1 SASRAISRLRILSIA
16 IALIGIGFLAVGGFA
31 FLKTQEGYRS
41 LNAFSKAQ
49 NVTLTYNDAG
59 QLTDGGEV
67 AEAAGIMALLKND
80 WGFPVV
86 DSELNPNDPVV
97 NTATE
102 YMYQMA
108 TVTYHTLHATTTV
121 VLPEDV
127 DYNGQIFKAGEYEF
141 VNDGRYWVD
150 FDRLHP
156 IEGAARAQIWSP
168 TAHALIGELG
178 VGTATASA
186 LQLGLAL
193 AALFAGVGATIL
205 FSGAG
210 LFWATRRE
218 TQAVPVLRTATM
230 TA

>member
-1 SASRAISRLRILSIA
+1 MTRVAFEWRATFGSASRAISRLRILSIA

-41 LNAFSKAQ
+41 LNAFS
-49 NVTLTYNDAG
+49 
-59 QLTDGGEV
+59 
-67 AEAAGIMALLKND
+67 
-80 WGFPVV
+80 
-86 DSELNPNDPVV
+86 
-97 NTATE
+97 
-102 YMYQMA
+102 
-108 TVTYHTLHATTTV
+108 
-121 VLPEDV
+121 
-127 DYNGQIFKAGEYEF
+127 
-141 VNDGRYWVD
+141 NDGRYWVD

-193 AALFAGVGATIL
+193 AALFAGVGATFL

>member
-1 SASRAISRLRILSIA
+1 MISRIRIISVAL
-16 IALIGIGFLAVGGFA
+16 ALIGIGFLAVGGFA

-41 LNAFSKAQ
+41 LNAFSAAQ
-49 NVTLTYNDAG
+49 SVTLEYNAQG
-59 QLTDGGEV
+59 QLIDRGET
-67 AEAAGIMALLKND
+67 AEAEAIMALLKTD

-86 DSELNPNDPVV
+86 DSELNPNDPVI

-108 TVTYHTLHATTTV
+108 TVTYHTLHGTTTV

-127 DYNGQIFKAGEYEF
+127 EYNGEIFKAGEYEF

-150 FDRLHP
+150 FDRMHP
-156 IEGAARAQIWSP
+156 IEGPARSQIWSD
-168 TAHALIGELG
+168 TAHALIAELG

-193 AALFAGVGATIL
+193 AALFAGVGATFL
-205 FSGAG
+205 FTGAG
-210 LFWATRRE
+210 LFWATRPE
-218 TQAVPVLRTATM
+218 TRAVPVLKTASV

>member
-1 SASRAISRLRILSIA
+1 MNSRIRILSIA
-16 IALIGIGFLAVGGFA
+16 VALIGIGFLAAGGFA

-49 NVTLTYNDAG
+49 NVTLAYNEAG
-59 QLTDGGEV
+59 QLTDSGDV
-67 AEAAGIMALLKND
+67 AESESIMALLKND

-86 DSELNPNDPVV
+86 DSDLNPNDPVI

-121 VLPEDV
+121 VLPEAV
-127 DYNGQIFKAGEYEF
+127 EYNGQTFKAGEYEF

-150 FDRLHP
+150 FDRSHP
-156 IEGAARAQIWSP
+156 IEGAARTQIWSP

-186 LQLGLAL
+186 LQLGLAM
-193 AALFAGVGATIL
+193 AALFAGVGAAFL
-205 FSGAG
+205 FTGAG
-210 LFWATRRE
+210 LFWATRPE
-218 TQAVPVLRTATM
+218 TQPVPVLRTAVVP
-230 TA
+230 A

>member
-1 SASRAISRLRILSIA
+1 MTSRIRILSVA
-16 IALIGIGFLAVGGFA
+16 IALIGIGFLAIGGFA
-31 FLKTQEGYRS
+31 YMKTQEGYRS
-41 LNAFSKAQ
+41 LNAFSGAQ
-49 NVTLTYNDAG
+49 NVTLTYNDEG
-59 QLTDGGEV
+59 QLVDRGEV
-67 AEAAGIMALLKND
+67 EGAQAIMALLKSD

-86 DSELNPNDPVV
+86 DSELNPNDPVI

-102 YMYQMA
+102 YMFQMA
-108 TVTYHTLHATTTV
+108 TVTYHTLHGSTTV

-127 DYNGQIFKAGEYEF
+127 VYNGETFKAGEYEF

-150 FDRLHP
+150 FNREHP
-156 IEGAARAQIWSP
+156 IEGPARAQIWTP

-193 AALFAGVGATIL
+193 AALFAAVGAAFL
-205 FSGAG
+205 FTGAG
-210 LFWATRRE
+210 LFWATRPE
-218 TQAVPVLRTATM
+218 TQPVPVLRTANM